1 MGRAPLLRRPN
12 RRRLRQRIHN
22 MDFIWS
28 PWRYD
33 YLASGGRKPSSCVFC
48 IGEDRT
54 RDAERLI
61 VFRGDHNFIILNL
74 FPYTSGHV
82 MVAPY
87 EHLHSLASA
96 KTEQLTEMMQ
106 LSQRAISALQALYR
120 PEGFNLGMNLGSAAG
135 AGIREHFHLHV
146 VPRWVGDANFM
157 TVSGET
163 RVLPEELHTT
173 YERLKSELT
182 R

>member
-1 MGRAPLLRRPN
+1 MA
-12 RRRLRQRIHN
+12 RRLRRAHRDRRQHRRVRN

-48 IGEDRT
+48 LTEDRSH
-54 RDAERLI
+54 DADRL
-61 VFRGDHNFIILNL
+61 VVLRGSYNFVILNL

-82 MVAPY
+82 MIAPY
-87 EHLHSLASA
+87 EHLNTIAGA
-96 KTEQLTEMMQ
+96 KPEQLSEMMQ
-106 LSQRAISALQALYR
+106 LSQRAIAALQKLYG

-146 VPRWVGDANFM
+146 VPRWNGDANFM
-157 TVSGET
+157 TITAET
-163 RVLPEELHTT
+163 RVL
-173 YERLKSELT
+173 
-182 R
+182 

>member
-1 MGRAPLLRRPN
+1 
-12 RRRLRQRIHN
+12 

-33 YLASGGRKPSSCVFC
+33 YLASGGAKPSSCVFC
-48 IGEDRT
+48 ATADRT
-54 RDAERLI
+54 HDAERLI
-61 VFRGDHNFIILNL
+61 VFRGIHNFVILNL

-87 EHLHSLASA
+87 DHLDTIAVA
-96 KTEQLTEMMQ
+96 KPEQLSEMME
-106 LSQRAISALQALYR
+106 LAQRLIAVLKKLYK
-120 PEGFNLGMNLGSAAG
+120 PDGFNLGMNLGAAAG

-157 TVSGET
+157 SVAGET
-163 RVLPEELHTT
+163 RVLPEELAIT
-173 YERLKSELT
+173 YKRIQAELFHH
-182 R
+182 